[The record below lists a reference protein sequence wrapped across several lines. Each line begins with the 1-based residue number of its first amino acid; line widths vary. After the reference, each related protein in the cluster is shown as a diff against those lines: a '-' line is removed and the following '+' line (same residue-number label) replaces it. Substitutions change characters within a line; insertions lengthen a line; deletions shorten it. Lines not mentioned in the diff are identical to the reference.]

1 MHPVIMRQLAA
12 DHITE
17 MHAKAED
24 GRLAHAVSVHR
35 RGRSAG
41 PKQIEHE
48 LYRAGRAV
56 SS

>member
-12 DHITE
+12 DHIKE
-17 MHAKAED
+17 MQAKAED
-24 GRLAHAVSVHR
+24 EHLAHAVSVHR

-41 PKQIEHE
+41 PKHTEHE
-48 LYRAGRAV
+48 LYQAGRAV